1 MFDFKETEAFVWIVR
16 LGSFRL
22 AARHLHLTQPSVS
35 DRIARLESIVGEP
48 LLERTQRPIKPTP
61 KGRQFHRHALRLMEA
76 RQEAMTMLEL
86 ATPFQGTLRLG
97 VVESIA
103 HSWLPEFLAEL
114 SRRFPEMTLE
124 LEVDSS
130 PGLAAK
136 LHNRDVDMAFLM
148 GPVNVQEVF
157 NRFLCHYTMGLIAS
171 PRLGLDPAHF
181 SLHRVHGLPLITFA
195 RDSRPYREL
204 GSLLHQQKLEHLK
217 LHCSSSLWTIVRM
230 TLDGLG
236 LGAIPPRLVRE
247 ALAEG
252 KLIELPIELPELEF
266 TASWP
271 QHLDK
276 SLAEGVTELAIEIA
290 RIDQQS
296 SLLGANPGK

>member
-1 MFDFKETEAFVWIVR
+1 MFDFKEIEAFVWIVQ

-48 LLERTQRPIKPTP
+48 LLERTQRPIQPTP
-61 KGRQFHRHALRLMEA
+61 KGRQFHRHALRLMDA

-103 HSWLPEFLAEL
+103 HSWLPQFLAEL
-114 SRRFPEMTLE
+114 SQRFPDMTLE

-171 PRLGLDPAHF
+171 PYLGLDPANF
-181 SLHRVHGLPLITFA
+181 SLHRLRDLPLITFA

-236 LGAIPPRLVRE
+236 IGAIPPRLAQE
-247 ALAEG
+247 ELSQG
-252 KLIELPIELPELEF
+252 KLIELPLTLPELEF

-290 RIDQQS
+290 RFDQQRH
-296 SLLGANPGK
+296 NPHA